1 VPQVSGITLGAL
13 PSCSSRS
20 GQTRWRNSA
29 ATPSDFDEVIR
40 HRQWSSLRRQGP
52 YPLGGLLVAVALL
65 FVHQPSAL
73 IAFGMCLAWGISTLL
88 DCRSIRAASL
98 WQHAWAQEDVRIDL
112 EDEGLRLRN
121 ARGSGF
127 IRWDSGA
134 VVRLYS
140 SCFVVEEFG
149 EEIAVIPK
157 RYLNSTELLTLQNRA
172 DVDASAPNRP
182 LQPSSGAG

>member
-1 VPQVSGITLGAL
+1 MAQF
-13 PSCSSRS
+13 R
-20 GQTRWRNSA
+20 

-52 YPLGGLLVAVALL
+52 YPLGALLVAVALL

-134 VVRLYS
+134 LVRLYS

-149 EEIAVIPK
+149 EEIAVNRSGIWTRPNCLSF
-157 RYLNSTELLTLQNRA
+157 RTGPTSMHQRLTGRCSRRAARVSRA
-172 DVDASAPNRP
+172 DSDARTPFAAERQVVRRHLS
-182 LQPSSGAG
+182 